1 MLRIFVADDEL
12 LVIEG
17 IRILLDSVNVECEII
32 GTANNGTEAWKNLC
46 NGEMKIDFL
55 LTDIRMPGMSG
66 LELIE
71 NCREIYPEMMT
82 AVISGYRE
90 FVYAQQAIGLGV
102 IGYIDKPITRQ
113 KLEAVLAL
121 AQEKQHR
128 LDLTKQ
134 DKTYLLHQCDEMI
147 HFLTEGACEN
157 ALKCYH
163 EVKEQLHRETFSL
176 ESYKT
181 QMYMIVSYAAGA
193 YYDHEDGAVSDS
205 GADQHYPS
213 YRNLRMLQ
221 SRDEVDDY
229 ADCIVNDIIRKLQ
242 MRQRGVVHGTIKEI
256 LKYIEENYDKDIS
269 LYQIAD
275 EAGMNSAYL
284 SALFKGETGISYVR
298 YLTELRVNKAKEFLT
313 EGYLVSEVSDMVGY
327 HNYRYFCDV
336 FKKST
341 GMTPN
346 EYKGT
351 IRKREGQGL

>member
-17 IRILLDSVNVECEII
+17 ICILAETVNVECEIV
-32 GTANNGTEAWKNLC
+32 GTAHNGKEAWEKLKD
-46 NGEMKIDFL
+46 GAMEIDFL

-66 LELIE
+66 LQLIE
-71 NCREIYPEMMT
+71 NCKEWYPEMMT

-102 IGYIDKPITRQ
+102 IGYLDKPVTRQ

-128 LDLTKQ
+128 RNLTKQ
-134 DKTYLLHQCDEMI
+134 DKLYLLNQCDEMT
-147 HFLTEGACEN
+147 HFLTEGEGDR
-157 ALKCYH
+157 ALECYRA
-163 EVKEQLHRETFSL
+163 VKEQLHRESFSL
-176 ESYKT
+176 ESYKS

-193 YYDHEDGAVSDS
+193 YYDNAAAS
-205 GADQHYPS
+205 GSDQHYPS
-213 YRNLRMLQ
+213 YRNLYMLQ
-221 SRDEVDDY
+221 SREEVDDY
-229 ADCIVNDIIRKLQ
+229 ADCIVNDIVRKLR
-242 MRQRGVVHGTIKEI
+242 MKQRGVVHGTIREI
-256 LKYIEENYDKDIS
+256 LNYIEENYNKDIS

-275 EAGMNSAYL
+275 EAGMNAAYL

-298 YLTELRVNKAKEFLT
+298 YLTELRVNKAKEFLA
-313 EGYLVSEVSDMVGY
+313 EGHLVSEVSDMVGY

-341 GMTPN
+341 GVTPN

-351 IRKREGQGL
+351 VRKRDGQA